1 MKCLDPCR
9 NLLAGRFL
17 LCVSLTLFFLGLVTD
32 NTTAQNRGR
41 SIAGKIT
48 SATGS
53 PISNAKLTIKNLTTG
68 AITDILGNDNGTFI
82 VSDLVPAKYEIT
94 ADAPGFTAA
103 RANVTIT
110 SDADQVVSII
120 LYSVRD
126 TGQSVSGVI
135 NSKSV

>member
-1 MKCLDPCR
+1 MSRL
-9 NLLAGRFL
+9 LLAI
-17 LCVSLTLFFLGLVTD
+17 SLAFALGGIAPD
-32 NTTAQNRGR
+32 SIPAQTRGR

-53 PISNAKLTIKNLTTG
+53 PIANAKLTIKNLTTG
-68 AITDILGNDNGTFI
+68 AITDIIGNDNGTFI
-82 VSDLVPAKYEIT
+82 VGDLAPAKYEIT

-110 SDADQVVSII
+110 ADADQAVSII

-135 NSKSV
+135 NA